1 MYKMKKELTR
11 DMYILLSKF
20 AKENNSKMEDK
31 EFISALKNVFMNI
44 VHDNTN
50 QTSIRNTN
58 FSKLHEKIMQQCIDF
73 IKENPDV
80 QQAIEDK
87 VNIVRED
94 LKNKIGGLAI
104 GLDPDVRISFGA
116 DCFDESIKEGKW
128 VFYTDSYMNMNVG
141 NSHIVE
147 CFQFI

>member
-20 AKENNSKMEDK
+20 AKENNIKMEDK

-50 QTSIRNTN
+50 QTFIRNTN

-73 IKENPDV
+73 VRENSDV

-94 LKNKIGGLAI
+94 LKSKVDGLAI
-104 GLDPDVRISFGA
+104 SLDPDVRISFGA
-116 DCFDESIKEGKW
+116 DCFDKSIKDGIW
-128 VFYTDSYMNMNVG
+128 VPSTDSYLVITAG
-141 NSHIVE
+141 NEPVIESI
-147 CFQFI
+147 

>member
-1 MYKMKKELTR
+1 MKKELTR

-20 AKENNSKMEDK
+20 AKE
-31 EFISALKNVFMNI
+31 
-44 VHDNTN
+44 N

-73 IKENPDV
+73 VKENTDV

-94 LKNKIGGLAI
+94 LKNKVGSLAI

-116 DCFDESIKEGKW
+116 DCFDESIKEGIW
-128 VFYTDSYMNMNVG
+128 VPSTDSYLVITAG
-141 NSHIVE
+141 NEPVIESI
-147 CFQFI
+147 

>member
-1 MYKMKKELTR
+1 MKTELTR
-11 DMYILLSKF
+11 NMYILLSKF
-20 AKENNSKMEDK
+20 AKENNIKMEDK
-31 EFISALKNVFMNI
+31 EFISALKSVFMNI

-50 QTSIRNTN
+50 QTFIRNTN

-73 IKENPDV
+73 VKENPDV

-94 LKNKIGGLAI
+94 LKNKVGGLAI

-128 VFYTDSYMNMNVG
+128 VCYTDSYMNMNVG
-141 NSHIVE
+141 NSHIIE
-147 CFQFI
+147 CF